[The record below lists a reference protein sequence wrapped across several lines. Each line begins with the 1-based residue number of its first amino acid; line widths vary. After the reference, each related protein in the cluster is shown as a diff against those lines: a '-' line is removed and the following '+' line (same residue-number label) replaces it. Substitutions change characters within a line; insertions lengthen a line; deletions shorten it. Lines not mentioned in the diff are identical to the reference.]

1 MARQRPKHLPLTND
15 LVFRRYLTANK
26 QSSLLLMNSYLP
38 FLKHASDVAV
48 LNPDRVGMPDDL
60 AEVLKQQ
67 QQSSDTLILKD
78 TSIPPDKP
86 RGRSVILDLNFKLS
100 SGENVNIEMQT
111 AYEKSFTFRTL
122 YYWAMLYGQDID
134 RGDEFSNLNPTYS
147 LIFTDFTLFKRKRN
161 CISVFEFVDRKELEY
176 RANIPM
182 TLVTVEL
189 NKFKKSYHELIDMAE
204 KWCYIIKHSAHL
216 TAEAV
221 AYLSQDGGMKMALE
235 HLEEISKDDQLHW
248 DAMARK
254 KDRVAIQLAKSDAL
268 EEGIRKGMKAGR
280 IQGMQEGRVQG
291 MQEQQRGIALSMLQK
306 GLDVSL
312 ISEVTGLSVAEIG
325 QLTKIR

>member
-15 LVFRRYLTANK
+15 LVFRRYLTTNK

-38 FLKHASDVAV
+38 FLKRASDVAV

-67 QQSSDTLILKD
+67 QQLGDTLILKD

-86 RGRSVILDLNFKLS
+86 HGRSVILDLNFKLS

-235 HLEEISKDDQLHW
+235 HLEEISKDDQLYW

-268 EEGIRKGMKAGR
+268 EEGIRKGMKA
-280 IQGMQEGRVQG
+280 GRVQG